1 MYHYIEKGDGGRKK
15 KHSYYFYYFPFF
27 TNGVAADFPMYPCA
41 PSAHVGTIHFKKRG
55 DILAYESQQKEKHSS
70 EVSL

>member
-15 KHSYYFYYFPFF
+15 THSYYFYYFSFF
-27 TNGVAADFPMYPCA
+27 TNYVAGDFLMYPYP
-41 PSAHVGTIHFKKRG
+41 PSDHVGTIHFKKRG
-55 DILAYESQQKEKHSS
+55 DILADESQQKEKHSS